1 MATDYPSGQPVT
13 GLPADPTAPPP
24 QVLGERQVRMVNND
38 TLEAEQVRQ
47 AAAIQNSPVILE
59 LAGYVQNAWQEAQ
72 TERSAFEERMM
83 QSLRQR
89 RGEYDANKLQEIRQ
103 QGGSEIY
110 MMLTSVKC
118 RAAASWLRDS
128 LLGHGEDKP
137 WTINPT
143 PVPELTQEMEQFIQ
157 QRIQMEVQKFLNAG
171 GLPPT
176 EEMVQ
181 TAVEIARDRVRAEQV
196 KASKKAAKYCEDRME
211 DQLLQGKFERSFH
224 QFIDDLVTFP
234 AAFMKGPVIRKKP
247 EMTWGPNGEPVVEDK
262 IRMEW
267 ERVSPLYIYPSPQ
280 AEGVHDGYLI
290 ERHILSRKDLTEMI
304 GVEGYHEASIREVL
318 REYGRGGLNEWLNI
332 DTGSDSREET
342 HHRGNEIPSATIDAL
357 QFWGS
362 VPGDLL
368 REWGIQNIEDP
379 VKEYECEVWLV
390 GRWVIKATLNPDPL
404 KRRPYFK
411 ACYEDIPGQ
420 FWGHGVPDLIRDTQ
434 NVCNAA
440 CRALCNNMGFAS
452 GPQVWINVERLPD
465 GEEVT
470 QLHPWKIFQGTSDPT
485 GASGPP
491 VGFFQP
497 KSLAAELMG
506 IYEKFSDLADEYSGV
521 PKYMTGTEAAGGAG
535 RTASGLSMMMS
546 NAGKAIKQ
554 VIGQIDKDVVTP
566 LLEYLHYYNMRY
578 AKDPNLK
585 NGDIKIVARG
595 ASGLMGKE
603 AQQVRINEFLGL
615 TIGNQTVAQII
626 GPAGIA
632 ALLRQSAQRLDLDT
646 DKIVPSEEMIRAD
659 QMAQEQEQK
668 ALMMQQQ
675 ALMEQMRQ
683 QPIETLEIE
692 RDPQTGEQ
700 KRIKVMPGIG
710 PGQNLMDGTP
720 QTDNFQPQRRAS

>member
-1 MATDYPSGQPVT
+1 
-13 GLPADPTAPPP
+13 
-24 QVLGERQVRMVNND
+24 MVSNRE
-38 TLEAEQVRQ
+38 LENQ
-47 AAAIQNSPVILE
+47 AAQEAAALQNQPVILE
-59 LAGYVQNAWQEAQ
+59 LAGYVRNAWHEAQ
-72 TERSAFEERMM
+72 TERSNFEERMM
-83 QSLRQR
+83 ASLRAR
-89 RGEYDANKLQEIRQ
+89 RGEYDSNKLAKIRE

-110 MMLTSVKC
+110 MMITSVKC

-128 LLGHGEDKP
+128 LGGTGENKP
-137 WTINPT
+137 WTLNPT

-176 EEMVQ
+176 EEMVM
-181 TAVEIARDRVRAEQV
+181 TAVEIARDRMRSEQV
-196 KASKKAAKYCEDRME
+196 KAAKKATKYCEDKME
-211 DQLLQGKFERSFH
+211 DQLLQGNFERQFH
-224 QFIDDLVTFP
+224 QFLDDLVTFP

-247 EMTWGPNGEPVVEDK
+247 EMTWGPDGKPVVEDK

-280 AEGVHDGYLI
+280 SEDVHDGYLI
-290 ERHILSRKDLTEMI
+290 ERHILSRKDLTELI

-318 REYGRGGLNEWLNI
+318 REYGRGGLDEWLNI

-342 HHRGNEIPSATIDAL
+342 HHRGNETPSATIDTL

-368 REWGIQNIEDP
+368 REWGMQVEDP
-379 VKEYECEVWLV
+379 QKEYECEVWLI

-434 NVCNAA
+434 NMCNAA
-440 CRALCNNMGFAS
+440 ARSLSNNMGFAS

-521 PKYMTGTEAAGGAG
+521 PKYMTGTETAGGAG

-554 VIGQIDKDVVTP
+554 VISQIDKDVMTP
-566 LLEYLHYYNMRY
+566 LLEYLWYYNMRY
-578 AKDPNLK
+578 HTDPQMK
-585 NGDIKIVARG
+585 NADIKVVARG
-595 ASGLMGKE
+595 ASGLIGKE

-615 TIGNQTVAQII
+615 TIGSQTVAQII
-626 GPAGIA
+626 GPEGIA
-632 ALLRQSAQRLDLDT
+632 ALLRQSADKLDLDT
-646 DKIVPSEEMIRAD
+646 DKIVPSEEMIRANN
-659 QMAQEQEQK
+659 MAQEQEQK
-668 ALMMQQQ
+668 AQMMQQQ
-675 ALMEQMRQ
+675 QLMQQ
-683 QPIETLEIE
+683 LQNQPIETLEIE

-710 PGQNLMDGTP
+710 PGQNLMDGTA
-720 QTDNFQPQRRAS
+720 QTDNFQQTRRQG